1 MTPAPLQRPPA
12 TLADLRKGQSARVLA
27 VRGSGPLKRRL
38 MEMGITKGALL
49 RVERYA
55 PLADPVE
62 ISVKGYALALR
73 VREARH
79 IEVETSPS

>member
-1 MTPAPLQRPPA
+1 MTASASQQPSV
-12 TLADLRKGQSARVLA
+12 TLADLREGQSARVRA
-27 VRGSGPLKRRL
+27 IRGAGPLKRRL

-62 ISVKGYALALR
+62 ILVKGYALALR
-73 VREARH
+73 VQEARH
-79 IEVETSPS
+79 IEVEGLSP